1 MNLGYGGSDLF
12 FRIVFFGAQVRHQ
25 KDHVFLGHFEVEN
38 GTPNS
43 LKYDIYPHGLVVLM
57 IIVITEATLR
67 IDSKYLQLR

>member
-1 MNLGYGGSDLF
+1 M
-12 FRIVFFGAQVRHQ
+12 RHQ
-25 KDHVFLGHFEVEN
+25 KDHVFWGHFEVEN